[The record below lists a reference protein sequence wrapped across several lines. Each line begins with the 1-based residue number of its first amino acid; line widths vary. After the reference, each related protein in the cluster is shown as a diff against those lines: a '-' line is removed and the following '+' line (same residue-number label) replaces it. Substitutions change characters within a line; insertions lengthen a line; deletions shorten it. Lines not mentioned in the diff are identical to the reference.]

1 MSVLTKAQMEA
12 VYQRN
17 CDMIYRICLMHLK
30 HEQMLWTRY
39 QKQAVYIKQNH
50 LEGSQYEAGTEGK

>member
-17 CDMIYRICLMHLK
+17 CDDLPNMSD
-30 HEQMLWTRY
+30 
-39 QKQAVYIKQNH
+39 A
-50 LEGSQYEAGTEGK
+50 SEA